1 MKVREEIDK
10 ALDSLSE
17 EALEAVLDYVCFVK
31 EPEEVEP
38 TEEESRALAKGKE
51 EFARGEYVKW
61 REIKNNAL

>member
-1 MKVREEIDK
+1 MKVRNEIDK
-10 ALDSLSE
+10 ALDSLSD
-17 EALEAVLDYVCFVK
+17 EALNAVLDYVQFIQ

-38 TEEESRALAKGKE
+38 TEEESRAIAKGRE

>member
-1 MKVREEIDK
+1 MKVRDEIDK
-10 ALDSLSE
+10 ALNSLPD
-17 EALEAVLDYVCFVK
+17 EALVAVLDYVRFIK

-38 TEEESRALAKGKE
+38 TEEESRAIAKGRE